1 MIEFIHA
8 IQNQAFLQNALITGL
23 LASVACGVMGSYV
36 VVRRIVF
43 ISAGISHT
51 VLGGMGIAY
60 YYGYNPIHGAVVSA
74 LVAAL
79 IIGFVSMR
87 YHQHEDTL
95 IGALWATGMA
105 VGILFIY
112 KTPGY
117 NVDLMSYLF
126 GNILM
131 VERKSVGLLA
141 CLDVFII
148 LLVLVFYKRFLAVCF
163 DEEYSQLQG
172 IGVAGTYLLLL
183 CLIALTVVIL
193 IQVVGIILVIA
204 LLSLPAATSRYYA
217 RSLGQMM
224 ILASILGAVF
234 TTSGLIV
241 SYEANLPAGATMI
254 VIAGSAYLL
263 FTVLKGL
270 TVRFRGGRH
279 KKTYDEISALDSRR
293 QIDELFWHSPKQPN
307 RGRRKQRPGMR

>member
-1 MIEFIHA
+1 MSEFLDVLIS
-8 IQNQAFLQNALITGL
+8 QDFMQNAIIIGL

-43 ISAGISHT
+43 ISGGISHT

-60 YYGYNPIHGAVVSA
+60 YYGYNPLHGAVISA
-74 LVAAL
+74 LIAAL
-79 IIGFVSMR
+79 VIGFVSLR
-87 YHQHEDTL
+87 YNQYEDTL
-95 IGALWATGMA
+95 IGALWSVGMA

-131 VERKSVGLLA
+131 VEKESVRLLA
-141 CLDVFII
+141 YLDGLII
-148 LLVLVFYKRFLAVCF
+148 LSVLLFYKRFLAVCF
-163 DEEYSQLQG
+163 DEEYSKLQG
-172 IGVAGTYLLLL
+172 VGVVSTYLLLL

-204 LLSLPAATSRYYA
+204 LLTLPAATARYYA
-217 RSLGQMM
+217 RSLVQMM
-224 ILASILGAVF
+224 IIASILGALF

-241 SYEANLPAGATMI
+241 SYNPNLPAGATI
-254 VIAGSAYLL
+254 VVIAGLAYLL
-263 FTVLKGL
+263 ATILKGL
-270 TVRFRGGRH
+270 AVRFHGLR
-279 KKTYDEISALDSRR
+279 D
-293 QIDELFWHSPKQPN
+293 
-307 RGRRKQRPGMR
+307 

>member
-1 MIEFIHA
+1 MPEFMHLL
-8 IQNQAFLQNALITGL
+8 NSPGFMQNALIVGL

-43 ISAGISHT
+43 ISGGISHT

-60 YYGYNPIHGAVVSA
+60 YYGYNPLHGAVISA

-79 IIGFVSMR
+79 VIGFVSLR
-87 YHQHEDTL
+87 YHQYEDTL
-95 IGALWATGMA
+95 IGALWAVGMA
-105 VGILFIY
+105 VGVLFIY

-131 VERKSVGLLA
+131 VERESVRLLA
-141 CLDVFII
+141 YLDGLII
-148 LLVLVFYKRFLAVCF
+148 LSVLLFYKRFLAVCF
-163 DEEYSQLQG
+163 DEEYSKLQG
-172 IGVAGTYLLLL
+172 VGVVSTYLLLL

-204 LLSLPAATSRYYA
+204 LLTLPAATARYYA
-217 RSLGQMM
+217 RSLVQMM
-224 ILASILGAVF
+224 IIASVLGALF

-241 SYEANLPAGATMI
+241 SYQPNLPAGATII
-254 VIAGSAYLL
+254 VIAGLAYLL
-263 FTVLKGL
+263 ATVLKAL
-270 TVRFRGGRH
+270 AVRFH
-279 KKTYDEISALDSRR
+279 SRSR
-293 QIDELFWHSPKQPN
+293 
-307 RGRRKQRPGMR
+307 

>member
-1 MIEFIHA
+1 MSEFLDVLIS
-8 IQNQAFLQNALITGL
+8 QGFMQNAIIIGL

-43 ISAGISHT
+43 ISGGISHT

-60 YYGYNPIHGAVVSA
+60 YYGYNPLHGAVISA
-74 LVAAL
+74 LIAAL
-79 IIGFVSMR
+79 VIGFVSLR
-87 YHQHEDTL
+87 YNQYEDTL
-95 IGALWATGMA
+95 IGALWAVGMA

-131 VERKSVGLLA
+131 VEKESVRLLA
-141 CLDVFII
+141 YLDGLII
-148 LLVLVFYKRFLAVCF
+148 LSVLLFYKRFLAVCF
-163 DEEYSQLQG
+163 DEEYSKLQG
-172 IGVAGTYLLLL
+172 VGVVSTYLLLL

-204 LLSLPAATSRYYA
+204 LLTLPAATARYYA
-217 RSLGQMM
+217 RSLVQMM
-224 ILASILGAVF
+224 IIASILGALF

-241 SYEANLPAGATMI
+241 SYQPNLPAGATII
-254 VIAGSAYLL
+254 VIAGLAYLIA
-263 FTVLKGL
+263 TVLKGL
-270 TVRFRGGRH
+270 AVRFHGLR
-279 KKTYDEISALDSRR
+279 D
-293 QIDELFWHSPKQPN
+293 
-307 RGRRKQRPGMR
+307 

>member
-1 MIEFIHA
+1 MSEFLDVLIS
-8 IQNQAFLQNALITGL
+8 QGFMQNAIIIGL

-43 ISAGISHT
+43 ISGGISHT

-60 YYGYNPIHGAVVSA
+60 YYGYNPLHGAVISA
-74 LVAAL
+74 LIAAL
-79 IIGFVSMR
+79 VIGFVSLR
-87 YHQHEDTL
+87 YNQYEDTL
-95 IGALWATGMA
+95 IGALWSVGMA

-131 VERKSVGLLA
+131 VEKESVRLLA
-141 CLDVFII
+141 YLDGLII
-148 LLVLVFYKRFLAVCF
+148 LSVLLFYKRFLAVCF
-163 DEEYSQLQG
+163 DEEYSKLQG
-172 IGVAGTYLLLL
+172 VGVVSTYLLLL

-204 LLSLPAATSRYYA
+204 LLTLPAATARYYA
-217 RSLGQMM
+217 RSLVQMM
-224 ILASILGAVF
+224 IIASILGALF

-241 SYEANLPAGATMI
+241 SYQPNLPAGATI
-254 VIAGSAYLL
+254 VVIAGLAYLL
-263 FTVLKGL
+263 ATILKGL
-270 TVRFRGGRH
+270 AVRFH
-279 KKTYDEISALDSRR
+279 
-293 QIDELFWHSPKQPN
+293 
-307 RGRRKQRPGMR
+307 GRRD